1 MSVVRGVGRGWGCG
15 GVAGSLTWGVCDV
28 VKSVSCEG
36 VCERGSVRCEGV
48 LVGRG
53 EGVGSYS
60 HLLLSFVLQLTDELG
75 EPLSLSAPLIC
86 GL

>member
-1 MSVVRGVGRGWGCG
+1 MSVVRGVGRGWDCG
-15 GVAGSLTWGVCDV
+15 DVAGSLTWDVCDV

-48 LVGRG
+48 SVGRG

>member
-1 MSVVRGVGRGWGCG
+1 M
-15 GVAGSLTWGVCDV
+15 
-28 VKSVSCEG
+28 
-36 VCERGSVRCEGV
+36 RCEGV
-48 LVGRG
+48 RVGRG

-75 EPLSLSAPLIC
+75 KPLSLSAPLIC

>member
-1 MSVVRGVGRGWGCG
+1 MRGVGRGWSCG
-15 GVAGSLTWGVCDV
+15 GVAGSLTSDVCDM
-28 VKSVSCEG
+28 VKSVSSEG
-36 VCERGSVRCEGV
+36 VCERGSVRYEGV
-48 LVGRG
+48 TVGRG

>member
-36 VCERGSVRCEGV
+36 VCERGSMRCEGV
-48 LVGRG
+48 LVG
-53 EGVGSYS
+53 GVKEWGVTPTCCCRLFSN
-60 HLLLSFVLQLTDELG
+60 
-75 EPLSLSAPLIC
+75 
-86 GL
+86 